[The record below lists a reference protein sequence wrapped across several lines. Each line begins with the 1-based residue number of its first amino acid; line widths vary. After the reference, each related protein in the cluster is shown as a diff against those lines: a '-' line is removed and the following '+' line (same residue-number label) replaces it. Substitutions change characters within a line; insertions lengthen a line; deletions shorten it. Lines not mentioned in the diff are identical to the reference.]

1 MSDLTQ
7 SLSVERR
14 WIVTGTPTT
23 HLLGLKLG
31 SAGQD
36 PVIEQEENADM
47 PRRWTAA
54 DVEDLRKLGGML
66 GRILQ
71 VPIFS
76 DHSKAFEN
84 LVRAPLRTPG
94 GPQPGSIQVLEQ
106 VMQMA
111 MIRHRLVFRNP
122 LQVPS
127 VTENYS
133 GSRTSR
139 RRSSC
144 SLSITSTY
152 FSI

>member
-31 SAGQD
+31 SAGQEQ
-36 PVIEQEENADM
+36 VFEQEEDVDT

-94 GPQPGSIQVLEQ
+94 GPQPGSIRILEQ

-111 MIRHRLVFRNP
+111 MVRHRSVF
-122 LQVPS
+122 
-127 VTENYS
+127 
-133 GSRTSR
+133 
-139 RRSSC
+139 
-144 SLSITSTY
+144 
-152 FSI
+152 

>member
-1 MSDLTQ
+1 MSNLTQ
-7 SLSVERR
+7 SLSVECR
-14 WIVTGTPTT
+14 WIVTGTLTT

-31 SAGQD
+31 SAGQEQ
-36 PVIEQEENADM
+36 VFKQEEDVDT

-84 LVRAPLRTPG
+84 LVQAPLRTPG
-94 GPQPGSIQVLEQ
+94 SPQPGSIRILEQ

-111 MIRHRLVFRNP
+111 MVRHRSVF
-122 LQVPS
+122 
-127 VTENYS
+127 
-133 GSRTSR
+133 
-139 RRSSC
+139 
-144 SLSITSTY
+144 
-152 FSI
+152 